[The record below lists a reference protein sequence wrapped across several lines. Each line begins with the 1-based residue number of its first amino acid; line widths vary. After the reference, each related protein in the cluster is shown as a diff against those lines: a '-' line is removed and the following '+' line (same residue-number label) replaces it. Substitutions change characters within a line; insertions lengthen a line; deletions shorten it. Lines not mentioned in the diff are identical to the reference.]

1 MAAHRSDESGHV
13 TDLDEVRTQIDALDR
28 RIVALIAE
36 RQTWVETAG
45 ALKSDA
51 SAVPAPHRVEQVIA
65 KVRALAEGSGASP
78 DIVERAYRALI
89 AGFIELELEQ
99 HASSSN
105 STPRARKPRET
116 PGSAPGNVR
125 ASGSVAV

>member
-1 MAAHRSDESGHV
+1 MTVDPSDATRAHPALS
-13 TDLDEVRTQIDALDR
+13 EVRAQIDSLDW

-45 ALKSDA
+45 ALKTDA

-65 KVRALAEGSGASP
+65 KVRAMAEENGASP
-78 DIVERAYRALI
+78 DIVESAYRALI

-99 HASSSN
+99 HAS
-105 STPRARKPRET
+105 R
-116 PGSAPGNVR
+116 G
-125 ASGSVAV
+125 

>member
-1 MAAHRSDESGHV
+1 MASNPSDETRAHPALS
-13 TDLDEVRTQIDALDR
+13 EVRTQIDALDR

-45 ALKSDA
+45 AVKSDA

-65 KVRALAEGSGASP
+65 KVRALAKENGASP
-78 DIVERAYRALI
+78 DIVESAYRALI

-99 HASSSN
+99 HAS
-105 STPRARKPRET
+105 RAKAARNPW
-116 PGSAPGNVR
+116 
-125 ASGSVAV
+125 